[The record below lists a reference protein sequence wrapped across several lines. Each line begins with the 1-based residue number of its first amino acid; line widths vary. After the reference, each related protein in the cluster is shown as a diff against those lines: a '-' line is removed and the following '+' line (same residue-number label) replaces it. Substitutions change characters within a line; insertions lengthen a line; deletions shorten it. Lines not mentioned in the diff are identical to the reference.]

1 MHTEPG
7 APAGQSAF
15 SSPITRYLEGLRET
29 LLKNTSGEVASYI
42 PELAHA
48 DPMSFGIAV
57 ATMDGTVY
65 ECGATTTEFTI
76 QSMSKPFTY
85 GQALMT
91 YGTEAVLK
99 RVGVEPTGEAFN
111 SIVLDEV
118 HNRPFNP
125 MVNAGA
131 ISIANILYDAQA
143 ETSVTD
149 LFSRLAGRPLS
160 IDNAVF
166 QSELETGHR
175 NRAISYMM
183 LNTGMIDKDPE
194 RVLDLYFRQCSI
206 RVNCRD
212 MAYMAAT
219 LGNLGQHPLTRD
231 EIFEPEHVQD
241 VLTLMSTCGM
251 YDYAGQWAY
260 EVGIAAKSGV
270 SGGVIAVIPGQ
281 AGIAVWSPPLDPHGN
296 SVRGVEVCKAISREF
311 GLHGFRERATA
322 GTVIRHHRRASEA
335 MSKRMRS
342 ESERAWLQRHGQ
354 RVSVTELQGALYFG
368 SAETVIRRLAAETSE
383 VEELVIDFRRV
394 GYADAAASR
403 LLVQSLREFL
413 ALGCRVTMSG
423 LGDSTALARL
433 AGEIAAQCDGVERYP
448 DLDLAVQAAEDRL
461 LGDHYDLVDRSVY
474 SLSRLSIF
482 SGLQPEDY
490 RLLESIVSPVSYMG
504 GQRIIAEGDPAEA
517 FYILASGSA
526 SVSITLGDGRRR
538 RLASLGPG
546 ATFGEMALVD
556 GGERTADV
564 HADNALVAYK
574 FSLDKIRTLSVERP
588 QIMATILAN
597 IVKDLAGRL
606 RQANEEIRSLD

>member
-1 MHTEPG
+1 MG
-7 APAGQSAF
+7 AAGLSDHAGF
-15 SSPITRYLEGLRET
+15 ASPISTYLVALRER
-29 LLKNTSGEVASYI
+29 LLQKTAGEVASYI

-48 DPMSFGIAV
+48 DPMSFAIAV

-65 ECGATTTEFTI
+65 ECGPTATEFTI

-85 GQALMT
+85 GQALSR
-91 YGTEAVLK
+91 YGTGTVLQ

-131 ISIANILYDAQA
+131 IAIADMLCDEEAVA
-143 ETSVTD
+143 SVVD

-166 QSELETGHR
+166 RSELETGHR
-175 NRAISYMM
+175 NRAIAYMM
-183 LNTGMIDKDPE
+183 LNTGMIETDPE

-206 RVNCRD
+206 RVSCRD
-212 MAYMAAT
+212 MAFMAAT
-219 LGNLGQHPLTRD
+219 LGNLGQHPLTGD
-231 EIFEPEHVQD
+231 EIFQPEHVQD

-311 GLHGFRERATA
+311 GLHGFRERATT

-335 MSKRMRS
+335 RSKRMRS
-342 ESERAWLQRHGQ
+342 ESERAWLQRHGA

-368 SAETVIRRLAAETSE
+368 SAETVIRKLSAVAGE

-394 GYADAAASR
+394 GYSDAAAGR
-403 LLVQSLREFL
+403 LLVQSLNGFL
-413 ALGCRVTMSG
+413 ALGCRVTLSG
-423 LGDSTALARL
+423 LDGNSGLKGLSAEILARC
-433 AGEIAAQCDGVERYP
+433 AGVERYAE
-448 DLDLAVQAAEDRL
+448 LDLAVQAAEDRL
-461 LGDHYDLVDRSVY
+461 LGDHYDLVDRAVY
-474 SLSRLSIF
+474 ALSRQAIF
-482 SGLQPEDY
+482 DGLAAEDF
-490 RLLESIVSPVSYMG
+490 RLLERIVSTVSYFK
-504 GQRIIAEGDPAEA
+504 GQQIIAEGDPANA
-517 FYILASGSA
+517 FFILASGSA

-538 RLASLGPG
+538 RLATLGPG
-546 ATFGEMALVD
+546 STFGEMALVD

-564 HADNALVAYK
+564 HADEAVFAYI
-574 FSLDKIRTLSVERP
+574 FSLERIRELSAERP
-588 QIMATILAN
+588 HIMATILGN
-597 IVKDLAGRL
+597 IVKYLAGRL
-606 RQANEEIRSLD
+606 RQANDEIRSLD